1 MNLHPSPQRHLMP
14 ALFSVPLPIRSRP
27 LPWSLWR
34 GFRDKKNR
42 VGLVEIDNTHDFH
55 KVTQMI
61 QAGLWAAS
69 QVSIDNPPKVNGQS
83 IPRYSDSKREG
94 DPAGYL
100 SH

>member
-1 MNLHPSPQRHLMP
+1 M
-14 ALFSVPLPIRSRP
+14 
-27 LPWSLWR
+27 
-34 GFRDKKNR
+34 
-42 VGLVEIDNTHDFH
+42 GLVEIDNNNEYYIIT
-55 KVTQMI
+55 KMI

-83 IPRYSDSKREG
+83 IPCASDSKREG